1 MKCQTFDWKHIFLYW
16 WSWWQIIEVIDGP
29 KPWLEFCQFPQ
40 QKFQVY
46 IIKNCINNHIGHTI
60 FYGKSLWNVIQANCC
75 AAESS
80 LPVWGWNPMRKL
92 FSALAMK
99 TESCHDTNF
108 IVTGD
113 TDQRLSLWQWR
124 QSWSDNS
131 VFSLA
136 NECNDACQQ
145 VIWYFYV
152 FFLMCRNNQLTNSI
166 LYGTIKVYLIKKK
179 KKKKQFWKIFVS
191 YHADMPGKTNGQTGS
206 PIGTDYIPSG
216 PIGWEFDNKNNRNK
230 PEVE

>member
-1 MKCQTFDWKHIFLYW
+1 MKCNTGKLLCCREQPSCMRVKPHEKAFLCTCTENRELSWCQLYRHW
-16 WSWWQIIEVIDGP
+16 W
-29 KPWLEFCQFPQ
+29 
-40 QKFQVY
+40 
-46 IIKNCINNHIGHTI
+46 H
-60 FYGKSLWNVIQANCC
+60 
-75 AAESS
+75 
-80 LPVWGWNPMRKL
+80 
-92 FSALAMK
+92 
-99 TESCHDTNF
+99 
-108 IVTGD
+108 
-113 TDQRLSLWQWR
+113 QRLSLWQWR

-152 FFLMCRNNQLTNSI
+152 FFLMCWNNQLTNSI

-179 KKKKQFWKIFVS
+179 QKKKKQFWKIFVS

-230 PEVE
+230 PGVEWIFYRI